1 MTLINIKCP
10 YCGSEGHTDD
20 EGSEMS
26 YGNCKDCGKE
36 FGWNSE
42 DVSGVALSKEV
53 ALDETGRWDKATME
67 ESKLRRQWRNRNE

>member
-10 YCGSEGHTDD
+10 YCGNEGHTDD

-36 FGWNSE
+36 FGWNS
-42 DVSGVALSKEV
+42 V
-53 ALDETGRWDKATME
+53 TNKATKE
-67 ESKLRRQWRNRNE
+67 ESK